1 MKQKIT
7 VKNQEHFGIARKIV
21 SNMTSESWETIPHA
35 VVTYNPEVTGLLKVL
50 EEINANSSKETKISI
65 NTVMLRMIVE
75 GLKACPVMNSHIE
88 FNRRLVRGNI
98 RTIDEINISM
108 PMILNT
114 GEMMTINMHDMHKKS
129 MSQMRDAIFEASRR
143 ANASDMNEVMFEV
156 SLDNTLKG
164 LKQGK
169 IIQALNRLVGSKTGK
184 HKVKTLKGKAK
195 RDYYSIPEEK
205 RLTKHDIEQGTI
217 TVSNLGS
224 ICRDWDGDCTML
236 EIIPPQV
243 CAIGIGAIQRV
254 AVVNDDDSITAG
266 RRLPLTIAFDHRALD
281 MGDIAPFINKL
292 NTIFRNPQIIK
303 EWV

>member
-1 MKQKIT
+1 MKQTIT

-35 VVTYNPEVTGLLKVL
+35 VVTYNPEVSGLLKVL
-50 EEINANSSKETKISI
+50 KEINANSSKETKISI
-65 NTVMLRMIVE
+65 NTVMLRIIVE
-75 GLKACPVMNSHIE
+75 GLKACPIMNSHIE
-88 FNRRLVRGNI
+88 FNRKLVRGNI
-98 RTIDEINISM
+98 KTIEEINISM

-129 MSQMRDAIFEASRR
+129 MSQMRDAISEASRR
-143 ANASDMNEVMFEV
+143 ANGSDMNEVMFEV
-156 SLDNTLKG
+156 SLDNTLTG

-169 IIQALNRLVGSKTGK
+169 IVQAVNRLVGSKTGK
-184 HKVKTLKGKAK
+184 HKVKTLKGQAK
-195 RDYYSIPEEK
+195 RDYYSIPEEN
-205 RLTKHDIEQGTI
+205 RLTKNDIEQGTI
-217 TVSNLGS
+217 TISNLGS
-224 ICRDWDGDCTML
+224 ICRDWDGDCTLL

-243 CAIGIGAIQRV
+243 CAIAIGAIQRV

-281 MGDIAPFINKL
+281 MGDITPFINKL